1 MCSARLLVADD
12 IAMGWGSICLRLAA
26 AVGAALAAGCTQ
38 TSRVDDTLTTSSLT
52 DNRKAVAVMRV
63 GAASPDCINVAV
75 LLGVR
80 EGEGFRR
87 QQGLTVMNVRSL
99 TEPAVAEVELDP
111 GEYHVLAYRC
121 QTQRTVS
128 TVGDS
133 ADSQLYRTSYASF
146 TLAPGEVIN
155 VGYLH
160 VGVWR
165 HGRNAISRPVHVD
178 IEVTDWP
185 LAELDR
191 FKAKRPQIYAQ
202 MKTRLMTVT
211 SAQQGPLSS
220 QDCARLKA
228 LRAEGKV
235 QALPPECA
243 GAPASGNRAPAAV
256 AKSRGT

>member
-1 MCSARLLVADD
+1 MARGSVRLCLVV
-12 IAMGWGSICLRLAA
+12 AA
-26 AVGAALAAGCTQ
+26 AMVLAAGCTQ
-38 TSRVDDTLTTSSLT
+38 TSRVDDSVSTGSLAET
-52 DNRKAVAVMRV
+52 KKAVAVMRV

-87 QQGLTVMNVRSL
+87 RQGLTVMNVRSL

-121 QTQRTVS
+121 QTAKSIKTVDDNA
-128 TVGDS
+128 GG
-133 ADSQLYRTSYASF
+133 QLYRTSFASF
-146 TLAPGEVIN
+146 TLQPGEIVN

-160 VGVWR
+160 LVAWR
-165 HGRNAISRPVHVD
+165 HGRNTFGRPVEMD

-202 MKTRLMTVT
+202 MKTRLMTVA
-211 SAQQGPLSS
+211 SAGQGSPTS

-228 LRAEGKV
+228 LKAEGKV
-235 QALPPECA
+235 QQLPPECV
-243 GAPASGNRAPAAV
+243 APAASKRAPAAV
-256 AKSRGT
+256 AKQGGN